1 METKNG
7 EFVTIDLILEKELKL
22 FDKWKQQRE
31 FLCPD
36 GIIDYEGYS
45 KSQVKIMLLLKEANA
60 VDEIVD
66 FKDFLN
72 NGAYE
77 RKATWEN
84 VLRWLYGIQNIDRD
98 YSWNEIEKLFGNKTI
113 RTEYLKSIIFC
124 NLKKIGGTYT
134 TNNFD
139 FYDICIQDK
148 ELIIEQVNLYFD
160 NSFISPDFII
170 AGGSAVSSTFSEIF
184 NLTDD
189 NWKQTLKGIYY
200 YEIRPQKYFIDFVH
214 PEVRVPPNYVYY
226 LLIDTIREIR
236 RI

>member
-1 METKNG
+1 M
-7 EFVTIDLILEKELKL
+7 TIDLILEKESKL
-22 FDKWKQQRE
+22 FEKWKLQRE

-36 GIIDYEGYS
+36 GIIDFESYS
-45 KSQVKIMLLLKEANA
+45 KSKVKIMLLLKEANA
-60 VDEIVD
+60 VNEIVD

-84 VLRWLYGIQNIDRD
+84 VLRWLYGIQNIDTD
-98 YSWNEIEKLFGNKTI
+98 YKWSEIEKLFSNEKI
-113 RTEYLKSIIFC
+113 RTEYLKSLLFC
-124 NLKKIGGTYT
+124 NLKKIGGTHT

-148 ELIIEQVNLYFD
+148 ELIIEQINLYFD
-160 NSFISPDFII
+160 NSLISPDFII
-170 AGGSAVSSTFSEIF
+170 AGGSAVTSTFSEIF

-189 NWKQTLKGIYY
+189 KWKQTLKGIYY
-200 YEIRPQKYFIDFVH
+200 CEFRPQKYFIDFVH

-236 RI
+236 LT